1 LRLREF
7 SRHRIVEIPTN
18 EDTMKTIIFAAA
30 VICAAGLSAHA
41 QTTPSTDG
49 ETPAIATPDQKNPAA
64 PVAGA
69 NSFTED
75 QARTRIEEAGYTNVA
90 DLKLDANGIWQA
102 SATKD
107 SKPVTVSLDYQGNI
121 VAQ

>member
-1 LRLREF
+1 
-7 SRHRIVEIPTN
+7 
-18 EDTMKTIIFAAA
+18 MKKIIFAAA
-30 VICAAGLSAHA
+30 IICAAGLPARA

-49 ETPAIATPDQKNPAA
+49 ETPAVATPDQENPTA

-75 QARTRIEEAGYTNVA
+75 QARARIEEAGYTNVA

-107 SKPVTVSLDYQGNI
+107 SKQVTVSLDYQGNI